1 VSEYRVSSN
10 IEHITVH
17 VGYDESHKG
26 YYVKT
31 FNSPLLKWNEKITNL
46 IMNTTDDFRIA
57 QLYNAYANAI
67 LGDSSEDIGYISNLQ
82 SLNSFIAPIGR
93 IPNEVLLM
101 LQADHTRRN

>member
-1 VSEYRVSSN
+1 VSEYRIPSN

-101 LQADHTRRN
+101 LQADQIRRN

>member
-1 VSEYRVSSN
+1 VSEYKVPSN

-57 QLYNAYANAI
+57 QLYNAYTNAI
-67 LGDSSEDIGYISNLQ
+67 LGDSSKDIGYISNLQ

>member
-1 VSEYRVSSN
+1 MSEYRIPSN

-57 QLYNAYANAI
+57 QLYNAYTNAI